1 MKVICR
7 NNRNH
12 CSLLTIGVVYDVIDK
27 NEFQIK
33 IKDNS
38 ERNNWYKPDRFV
50 DYTSYVR
57 EKKLKQLGI

>member
-7 NNRNH
+7 NIRSH
-12 CSLLTIGVVYDVIDK
+12 SSLLTIDLVYDVIDK

-38 ERNNWYKPDRFV
+38 ERNNWYKIDRFV

-57 EKKLKQLGI
+57 EQKLKKIVI

>member
-7 NNRNH
+7 DNKGH
-12 CSLLTIGVVYDVIDK
+12 SYLLTIGVVYDVVDK

-38 ERNNWYKPDRFV
+38 ERDNWYKPDRFV

-57 EKKLKQLGI
+57 EKKLKKLGI

>member
-7 NNRNH
+7 NSRSH
-12 CSLLTIGVVYDVIDK
+12 SSLLTIDLVYDVIDK

-38 ERNNWYKPDRFV
+38 ERNNWYKIDRFV

-57 EKKLKQLGI
+57 EQKLKKLGI

>member
-7 NNRNH
+7 NNRGH
-12 CSLLTIGVVYDVIDK
+12 SSLLTIGMVYDIIDK

-38 ERNNWYKPDRFV
+38 ERNIWYKKDRFV

-57 EKKLKQLGI
+57 EQKLKKLGI